1 METIPN
7 DLFSSKLRK
16 SLDKIQPV
24 LLSNENHI
32 KTYFLICFI
41 SLMFMCLKVIFVI
54 PISGMIS
61 TPIVLVFP
69 IKSLSSHSA
78 FDGTQ

>member
-1 METIPN
+1 M
-7 DLFSSKLRK
+7 L
-16 SLDKIQPV
+16 
-24 LLSNENHI
+24 
-32 KTYFLICFI
+32 
-41 SLMFMCLKVIFVI
+41 MCLKVTFVI

-78 FDGTQ
+78 FGGTQ